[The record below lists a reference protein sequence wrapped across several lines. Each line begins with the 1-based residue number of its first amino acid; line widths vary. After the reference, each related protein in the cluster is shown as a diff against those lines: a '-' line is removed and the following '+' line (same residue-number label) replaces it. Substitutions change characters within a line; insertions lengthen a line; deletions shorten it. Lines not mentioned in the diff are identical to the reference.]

1 MIDHMAVMRRQIEEM
16 QEKAME
22 GRSIAEAMLADVVAS
37 VVEES
42 EGGEVFTSSNSGFG
56 AASPD
61 YEPPGSPEYIPPQN
75 DMETEV
81 AETSQEF
88 KCRICGFISEGVIF
102 QLYEHLEEKHGMEGA
117 EEAEL
122 EKCCV
127 KVGAEEEEDSAV
139 SKKSEGGLEPRST
152 VDAGVGQG
160 TRTLPPSIVSSRQS
174 VPPTSLS
181 CCTSRLGALQSD
193 HQANLDEQDVAPLRS
208 HIHCCTSYS
217 CFVCIPGQLLMLAS
231 VKVPGRCLLPLS
243 PVGRVD
249 PGLAKAE
256 VGQGRV
262 DPGLVKVPAR

>member
-139 SKKSEGGLEPRST
+139 SKKSEEGLEPRSESCIET
-152 VDAGVGQG
+152 ENKEVAGGAKMANKEKVDLKEQVFDQKEKVAD
-160 TRTLPPSIVSSRQS
+160 
-174 VPPTSLS
+174 LS
-181 CCTSRLGALQSD
+181 EEKIDLEEQEVDLNEQALD
-193 HQANLDEQDVAPLRS
+193 HEEKGDGLDETKEVEGVIAKDEGDHTINQEEAEDNKEGDP
-208 HIHCCTSYS
+208 
-217 CFVCIPGQLLMLAS
+217 AS
-231 VKVPGRCLLPLS
+231 S
-243 PVGRVD
+243 PSSVVSGES
-249 PGLAKAE
+249 P
-256 VGQGRV
+256 
-262 DPGLVKVPAR
+262 P